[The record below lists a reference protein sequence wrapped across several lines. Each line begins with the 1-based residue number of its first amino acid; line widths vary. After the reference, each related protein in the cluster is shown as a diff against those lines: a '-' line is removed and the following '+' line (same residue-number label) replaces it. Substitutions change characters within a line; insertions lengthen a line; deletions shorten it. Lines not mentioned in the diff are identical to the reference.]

1 MWSIK
6 VLQHHKLTCGH
17 ALRHARS
24 QIMLRPATRHS
35 CRKRGVIVLRPIH
48 FRDRQ
53 AHYLLHCPTAGSTGP
68 AVSYTCLRV
77 AEHLQR
83 RSWLELLAPEARQA
97 LTDQLVLHS
106 SAVTAVLAQ
115 FERSRFIHTYIRA
128 GGGSS
133 SAGAGS
139 SGTAP
144 PAPAMLFSL
153 PRFQLEFELRGGSL
167 WSLDFTG
174 WRLRPCQRL
183 VEQAAT
189 GEGPAVY
196 TLPDFSQCLIMEQP
210 AQGQQAGS
218 AAALQ
223 VLVPAGQVQRGLE
236 AVKVTHS
243 GDTHAQLQVSGTMVP
258 EGC

>member
-1 MWSIK
+1 M
-6 VLQHHKLTCGH
+6 
-17 ALRHARS
+17 
-24 QIMLRPATRHS
+24 
-35 CRKRGVIVLRPIH
+35 IVLRPIH

-53 AHYLLHCPTAGSTGP
+53 THYVLHWPTAGSTGP

-77 AEHLQR
+77 PEHVQR
-83 RSWLELLAPEARQA
+83 HSWVELLAPEARQA

-115 FERSRFIHTYIRA
+115 FESTCFIHTYIRA

-133 SAGAGS
+133 AATGS
-139 SGTAP
+139 SATAP

-153 PRFQLEFELRGGSL
+153 PRVQLEFELRGGAL

-183 VEQAAT
+183 VEQAAA
-189 GEGPAVY
+189 GESTAVY
-196 TLPDFSQCLIMEQP
+196 TLPDFSQCLILERP
-210 AQGQQAGS
+210 AQGQQAGG

-223 VLVPAGQVQRGLE
+223 VLVPAGQVQRGHE
-236 AVKVTHS
+236 AVTVMHS
-243 GDTHAQLQVSGTMVP
+243 GDTDAQLQVSGTMVP